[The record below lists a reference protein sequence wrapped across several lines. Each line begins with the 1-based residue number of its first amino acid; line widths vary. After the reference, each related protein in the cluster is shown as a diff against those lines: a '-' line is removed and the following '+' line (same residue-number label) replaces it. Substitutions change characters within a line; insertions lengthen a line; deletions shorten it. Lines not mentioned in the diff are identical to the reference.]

1 MSFLNKF
8 MINLV
13 TLQENLENLSQNF
26 SKESFIFDLL
36 SVYELP
42 KSTISLLSKSPSKL
56 SGKEDQIILKNKVLF
71 HITTLEEDEHVA
83 IDTLQKDKSSYKFNP
98 RFIIVTDF
106 VTFLAVDTKT
116 KETLDIQIGDLG
128 KHYAFF
134 LPWCGMEKSQH
145 VNENPADIRAAYKM
159 DKLYQAIVNDD
170 PEYYQN
176 NSHDLNIFLSR
187 LLFCFFA
194 EDTGIFPKIGMFTNS
209 INSHT
214 HENGYEMDVYFST
227 LFNVLNTKDSE
238 RSKFASHFLEFPYV
252 NGGLFETNIKLP
264 TFTSSSRKLIIE
276 CGKLNWDSI
285 NPDIF
290 GSMIQAVVHPGQ
302 RENLGMHYT
311 SVPNIMKV
319 IEPLFLNDLR
329 EELEN
334 SKNDSKKLT
343 KLRERIAKIKIF
355 DPACGSG
362 NFLIISYKELCK
374 LEIEIIR
381 LLNLQNSFA
390 TQEGW
395 NSTMSG
401 ITLNNFYG
409 IEIDDFAHEIAK
421 LSLYLAQHQIN
432 IKFQEEFGKLKP
444 TLPLKESGKI
454 ARENST
460 RIDWNDI
467 CPREDRIAGKYE
479 IYVVGNPPYLGSR
492 NQEDEH
498 KEDLKNLFKN
508 EYKVLDYICAWFYKG
523 AKYISGNENIKLAF
537 VSTNSI
543 VQGEQVSLFWPKVF
557 AENIEIYFAYQS
569 FIWKNLAKGN
579 AGVTCVIIGLSNPSN
594 KTKKLYVNDQSISV
608 KKINPYLTEGENLFI
623 SSRSKPLSDFP
634 QMVYGNYT
642 GGCTELF
649 LDPHEKK
656 ELTDNYPILK
666 KFIRK
671 FIGSQEFIKGIERY
685 CLWFKNED
693 LVDVANISEIQNKFK
708 KIKQTRLLSKDDSL
722 NKLASRPHQFRDL
735 NETKKASIVIPIV
748 SSERREYIP
757 CGFVDSQTIIP
768 NSAQAIYDPEV
779 WIFGVISSRTH
790 VAWVKSVAGRLRN
803 DIRYSSVLCYNTF
816 PFPKITP
823 KQKESLTSHVYNIL
837 EEREKYPEK
846 TISDLYDPDKMPDG
860 LREAH
865 RYLDQA
871 IDQIYR
877 SKPFENDEDR
887 LAHLFKL
894 YEDMITRKN
903 NK

>member
-1 MSFLNKF
+1 

-26 SKESFIFDLL
+26 SKQTLIFDLL

-42 KSTISLLSKSPSKL
+42 KSTISLLSKNPAKL

-83 IDTLQKDKSSYKFNP
+83 IDALQKDKSSYKFNP

-106 VTFLAVDTKT
+106 VTFLAIDTKT
-116 KETLDIQIGDLG
+116 KETLDINIKDLG

-159 DKLYQAIVNDD
+159 DKLYQAIVTDD
-170 PEYYQN
+170 PEYYKN

-194 EDTGIFPKIGMFTNS
+194 EDTAIFPKIGMFTDS
-209 INSHT
+209 ITSHT
-214 HENGYEMDVYFST
+214 HENGEELNVYFST
-227 LFNVLNTKDSE
+227 LFDVLNTKETD
-238 RSKFASHFLEFPYV
+238 RSKFGSHLLEFPYV
-252 NGGLFETNIKLP
+252 NGGLFESKIKLP
-264 TFTSSSRKLIIE
+264 TFTANSRKLIIE

-319 IEPLFLNDLR
+319 IEPLFLNDLC

-334 SKNDSKKLT
+334 SKKNIKKLT
-343 KLRERIAKIKIF
+343 KLRERVAKIKIF

-362 NFLIISYKELCK
+362 NFLIISYKELSK
-374 LEIEIIR
+374 LESKIISYAKD
-381 LLNLQNSFA
+381 LGHQMMSYSGVSLNS
-390 TQEGW
+390 
-395 NSTMSG
+395 
-401 ITLNNFYG
+401 FYG
-409 IEIDDFAHEIAK
+409 IEIDDFAHEIAR
-421 LSLYLAQHQIN
+421 LSLWLAQHQMN
-432 IKFQEEFGKLKP
+432 QYFDGMFGIMKA
-444 TLPLKESGKI
+444 TLPLRESGKI
-454 ARENST
+454 VCGNAIRV
-460 RIDWNDI
+460 DWNEI
-467 CPREDRIAGKYE
+467 CTRTDKVTGEHE

-492 NQEDEH
+492 NQEDEQ
-498 KEDLKNLFKN
+498 KEDLKSLFIN
-508 EYKVLDYICAWFYKG
+508 DYKVLDYICAWFYKG
-523 AKYISGNENIKLAF
+523 AKYISRNENIKLAF

-594 KTKKLYVNDQSISV
+594 NLKKLYIDNQSISV
-608 KKINPYLTEGENLFI
+608 KKINAYLAEGENLFI
-623 SSRSKPLSDFP
+623 TSRSKPLSDFP

-642 GGCTELF
+642 GGCIELF
-649 LDPHEKK
+649 LDPHEKN
-656 ELTDNYPILK
+656 ELIDKYPILK

-685 CLWFKNED
+685 CLWFKNDD
-693 LVDVANISEIQNKFK
+693 LVDVENIPEIQNKFK
-708 KIKQTRLLSKDDSL
+708 RIKQTRLSSKDKSL

-735 NETKKASIVIPIV
+735 NETRKASILIPIV

-816 PFPKITP
+816 PFPIITP
-823 KQKESLTSHVYNIL
+823 KQKESLASHVYNIL

-846 TISDLYDPDKMPDG
+846 TMADLYDPDKMPDG

-865 RYLDQA
+865 KYLDLA

-877 SKPFENDEDR
+877 SKPFESDEDR

-894 YEDMITRKN
+894 YEEMITRKTN
-903 NK
+903 E